1 MGMGMILVGDI
12 GGTRTRLALADVHGV
27 LHDIAVFSNDE
38 HAGLG
43 ALLDGY
49 LDGIG
54 AHPSSACL
62 AVAGPIDD
70 DGRSARLTNR
80 DWRIDLPA
88 LEQRFGLAHASLVN
102 DFAAA
107 AMGVTVDT
115 DDDPVTL
122 QDGAPV
128 SQATRLVIGAGTG
141 LGVASLIVAEGRWRV
156 LPGEGGHIG
165 FAPQDETQ
173 DGLCRWLREQHGRV
187 IIEHVVSGGGL
198 AAIHDY
204 LHGRRLTPAE
214 VAHLAHQGDVQALAS
229 FDLFASIYGAVAGD
243 YALARMARGGVFLAG
258 GVAAANLD
266 LMQRGAFLK
275 AFNEKGVHS
284 GLAARMPVCIVTEP
298 LLGLY
303 GAAALAGQA

>member
-1 MGMGMILVGDI
+1 MGMILVGDI
-12 GGTRTRLALADVHGV
+12 GGTRSRLALADAQNR
-27 LHDIAVFSNDE
+27 LHDVGVFDNDA
-38 HAGLG
+38 HADFDSLLADYLAKTKAG
-43 ALLDGY
+43 ADG
-49 LDGIG
+49 
-54 AHPSSACL
+54 ACL
-62 AVAGPIDD
+62 AVAGPIAD

-80 DWRIDLPA
+80 DWRIDLA
-88 LEQRFGLAHASLVN
+88 RLEQRFGLSHSRLVN

-115 DDDPVTL
+115 GDDPLAL
-122 QDGAPV
+122 QTGTPLKDAV
-128 SQATRLVIGAGTG
+128 RVVIGAGTG
-141 LGVASLIVAEGRWRV
+141 LGVASLIATAQGWRV

-187 IIEHVVSGGGL
+187 IIEHVVSGSGL

-204 LHGRRLTPAE
+204 LHGRRLSPAE
-214 VAHLAHQGDVQALAS
+214 VAQQALQGDVQALAS

-258 GVAAANLD
+258 GIAAANRE
-266 LMQRGAFLK
+266 LMQRGPFLK
-275 AFNEKGVHS
+275 AFNAKGVHS
-284 GLAARMPVCIVTEP
+284 GLAACMPIAIVTEP

-303 GAAALAGQA
+303 GAAMLAR

>member
-1 MGMGMILVGDI
+1 MGMILVGDI
-12 GGTRTRLALADVHGV
+12 GGTRTRLALADAQGGLHEVAVFDNDGHADFAGLLDSYV
-27 LHDIAVFSNDE
+27 HDIKAKA
-38 HAGLG
+38 AGV
-43 ALLDGY
+43 
-49 LDGIG
+49 
-54 AHPSSACL
+54 CL
-62 AVAGPIDD
+62 AVAGPIAD
-70 DGRSARLTNR
+70 DGRSANLTNR

-88 LEQRFGLAHASLVN
+88 LERQFGFAQSRLVN

-115 DDDPVTL
+115 DDDPLAL
-122 QDGAPV
+122 QDGTPLPDAL
-128 SQATRLVIGAGTG
+128 RLVIGAGTG
-141 LGVASLIVAEGRWRV
+141 LGVASLIVAEGSWRV

-173 DGLCRWLREQHGRV
+173 DGLCRWLRERHGRV
-187 IIEHVVSGGGL
+187 IIEHVVSGSGL

-204 LHGRRLTPAE
+204 LHGRRLSPAE
-214 VAHLAHQGDVQALAS
+214 VAQLAHQGDVQALAS

-258 GVAAANLD
+258 GIAAANLE
-266 LMQRGAFLK
+266 LMQRGPFLK
-275 AFNEKGVHS
+275 AFSEKGVHS

-303 GAAALAGQA
+303 GAAALAK